1 MIAKNNDS
9 LGRRIARMRLEH
21 GMTQERL
28 ADIANVSA
36 QAVSKWENDQSYPDI
51 LLLPVLAKTFGVSVD
66 ELLGIETAETPVT
79 QPVIEDKTEPL
90 PVPAVE
96 PEPEPEPEP
105 DPEPAPQP
113 EPEPEPQP
121 EPTPEPEKL
130 DINAPAT
137 CVRIHVIRS
146 GKDAVNL
153 TIPLV
158 AARLISNVASY
169 MPERLIDGIDLTSIV
184 KSVQGAGRGT
194 LVNVD
199 DGNDHVII
207 TLE

>member
-1 MIAKNNDS
+1 MIAKNQDS

-66 ELLGIETAETPVT
+66 ELLGIETAEAPVT
-79 QPVIEDKTEPL
+79 QAVVEDKTEPL

-96 PEPEPEPEP
+96 PDPE
-105 DPEPAPQP
+105 PEPAPQP
-113 EPEPEPQP
+113 EPVPEPAP
-121 EPTPEPEKL
+121 EPTPEPTLEPEKL

-137 CVRIHVIRS
+137 YVRIHVIRS

-169 MPERLIDGIDLTSIV
+169 MPERLIDGIDLASIV

-199 DGNDHVII
+199 DGSDRVVI